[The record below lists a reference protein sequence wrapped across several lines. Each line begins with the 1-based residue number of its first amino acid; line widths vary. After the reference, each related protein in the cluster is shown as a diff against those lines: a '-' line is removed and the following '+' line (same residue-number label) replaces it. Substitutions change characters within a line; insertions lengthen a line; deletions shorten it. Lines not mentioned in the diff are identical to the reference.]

1 MFGRLTLVFFVCV
14 AFVSL
19 APASDDKKKPIA
31 PPAPKEFAFVL
42 SYGYGE
48 QDRHPS
54 DPKVFEN
61 LLVNMKKSGFNCI
74 HCVYRD
80 WRADLCR
87 KHGVKMMVD
96 VLAWKE
102 SAQTDIRRPEQRKT
116 VKKICE
122 KCRGDDAIWG
132 YNLWNETLSFFGHP
146 DGKDIDEYIA
156 MIREWDPTHPLFVG
170 TRTVVAANMLKQN
183 PGIHGYYDYAW
194 HRGFMW
200 HYADLLWYFHH
211 VPKQDGYIGR
221 WEEGSD
227 YNRNAYSLNT
237 SLCFGTKVTIW
248 FIGGPFDKEGN
259 VDPRHRFYHLVRVG
273 QETMPLY
280 AELGKFGRPT
290 HVFSTVTTRT
300 HDDKERDKTKDRDN
314 KGAPWGLT
322 PFPTDYWFKV
332 RGGEVL
338 AGFFKYPSGDD
349 AVFIANHNA
358 YAAQHVAFSVGATN
372 TAVEIFDRKNKQWQ
386 RLDARDGKYTFELKP
401 AGGELLRVRGR
412 VEAK

>member
-1 MFGRLTLVFFVCV
+1 MTIRFALTLIACTVI
-14 AFVSL
+14 VSVTS
-19 APASDDKKKPIA
+19 ASDEKKKPTS

-48 QDRHPS
+48 HDCHPS
-54 DPKVFEN
+54 DQKVFEN
-61 LLVNMKKSGFNCI
+61 LLINMKKSGFNCI
-74 HCVYRD
+74 HCIYRD
-80 WRADLCR
+80 WRVELCR
-87 KHGVKMMVD
+87 KHGIKMMVD

-102 SAQTDIRRPEQRKT
+102 GAQTDIRKPEQRKI

-146 DGKDIDEYIA
+146 DGKNIDEYIA
-156 MIREWDPTHPLFVG
+156 MLRRWDPTHPIFVG
-170 TRTVVAANMLKQN
+170 TRTVVAANLLKQN

-200 HYADLLWYFHH
+200 HYADLIWYFRH

-221 WEEGSD
+221 WEQGSN
-227 YNRNAYSLNT
+227 YNWNSYSLNT
-237 SLCFGTKVTIW
+237 SICFGTKVTIW

-259 VDPRHRFYHLVRVG
+259 IDPRHRFHHLVKIG
-273 QETMPLY
+273 HETMPLY
-280 AELGKFGRPT
+280 TELGKFGRPT
-290 HVFSTVTTRT
+290 HVYSTITTRT
-300 HDDKERDKTKDRDN
+300 HDNKERNKAKDRDN

-322 PFPTDYWFKV
+322 PFPSEYWFKV
-332 RGGEVL
+332 RSGEIL

-358 YAAQHVAFSVGATN
+358 FIKQHVAFSIEAKNVT
-372 TAVEIFDRKNKQWQ
+372 VEIFDRSSKRWRQLEAKEG
-386 RLDARDGKYTFELKP
+386 RYEFILRP
-401 AGGELLRVRGR
+401 AGGELLRIRGR
-412 VEAK
+412 VEVK